1 VFFFCVVV
9 AKKKAR
15 LFLLKNAFLTRAG
28 NEGTETP
35 KRERALSL
43 YFLPRTL
50 CRVRREK
57 KKKKKNKNKKKNV
70 VDYARGKED
79 DDALFLLL
87 FLGAFSARSSL

>member
-1 VFFFCVVV
+1 
-9 AKKKAR
+9 
-15 LFLLKNAFLTRAG
+15 
-28 NEGTETP
+28 
-35 KRERALSL
+35 
-43 YFLPRTL
+43 LPRTL

-79 DDALFLLL
+79 DDALFLL